1 MQRAYH
7 FESRFEASGFSQ
19 GITWMVQRLILLN
32 VLVFAAQLLLHLP
45 FGGSP
50 TAPGALYAPPGGA
63 IVTDWLA
70 FQFTGFLQGLVW
82 QPITY
87 MFLHGGLLHIFLNM
101 LWLYVFGPDVE
112 RVLGTRQF
120 LWFYLICGGVG
131 VFATGVPYLMHGG
144 SASVVGASGAT
155 LGVLIAYAYL
165 YPTRQLFLFPLPIP
179 INARAIV
186 LFVVIMNLLS
196 AMGHGPISVA
206 THFGGMGVGLAYMT
220 LVPRIRRLGL
230 RRERTSRANW
240 TEDHDKV
247 GDAVDNIFR
256 FDDKRRR
263 M

>member
-1 MQRAYH
+1 
-7 FESRFEASGFSQ
+7 
-19 GITWMVQRLILLN
+19 MVQRLILLN
-32 VLVFAAQLLLHLP
+32 VFVFAAQLLLHVPL
-45 FGGSP
+45 GGSP

-63 IVTDWLA
+63 IVTNWLA
-70 FQFTGFLQGLVW
+70 FHFTGPLQGLIW

-87 MFLHGGLLHIFLNM
+87 MFLHGGLLHLFLNM

-112 RVLGTRQF
+112 RALGTRQF
-120 LWFYLICGGVG
+120 LWFYLICGGLG

-165 YPTRQLFLFPLPIP
+165 YPTRQLFLFPLPVP

-186 LFVVIMNLLS
+186 LFVVILNLVS
-196 AMGHGPISVA
+196 ALGHGPVSVA
-206 THFGGMGVGLAYMT
+206 THFGGMGVGFAYMA
-220 LVPRIRRLGL
+220 LVPRIRRLSF
-230 RRERTSRANW
+230 RRERTSQRDPTN
-240 TEDHDKV
+240 HDKV

>member
-7 FESRFEASGFSQ
+7 FETRFEAGGFSE

-32 VLVFAAQLLLHLP
+32 VFVFAAQLLLHLP

-50 TAPGALYAPPGGA
+50 TAPGAIYAPPGGV
-63 IVTDWLA
+63 IVTNWLA
-70 FQFTGFLQGLVW
+70 FHFTGPFQGFIW
-82 QPITY
+82 QPLTY
-87 MFLHGGLLHIFLNM
+87 MFLHGGLLHLFLNM

-120 LWFYLICGGVG
+120 LWFYLICGGLG
-131 VFATGVPYLMHGG
+131 VFATGIPHLMHGG

-165 YPTRQLFLFPLPIP
+165 YPTRQLFLFPLPVP

-186 LFVVIMNLLS
+186 LFVVILNLVS
-196 AMGHGPISVA
+196 ALGHGPISVA
-206 THFGGMGVGLAYMT
+206 THFGGMGVGLAYMA
-220 LVPRIRRLGL
+220 LVPRIRRLSL
-230 RRERTSRANW
+230 RRGSA
-240 TEDHDKV
+240 TEHDKV